1 MIQNKDVIN
10 CLPLLAS
17 VLGDRYGVQVQIG
30 GYDACTNGKIIR
42 IPSLPVD
49 CGKTALAL
57 AKGYIDHESA
67 HIRHSDFDVIR
78 QAGLDKATRYLCN
91 AIEDWRVERR
101 ISAKYPGC
109 RQNLDWLIRR
119 FFVEEEDARAGKK
132 SPALGV
138 LSYVLLTVRSWDVA
152 EVNGPRT
159 RTRAQVENAYPGL
172 AEKLDAVL
180 DRVRLDCPDT
190 AAAIEAAKEL
200 VEIIRAFQPEERP
213 KKQQQEGGGRKQ
225 NGKEQG
231 GHQAPTAS
239 DSKSEEPEKV
249 DTQDQSTSASSSAE
263 GDDGSDSATKAEM
276 AGGSDFDDEAH
287 ENSATET
294 AEGGDEAGEGGNGA
308 VDLGAFLDTL
318 DEDSLPRN
326 LGERIEEE
334 LAGAGALASA
344 GGSVEVAT
352 PGFRVVTELAP
363 EEIAKA
369 LRCSIALRKRLQGLL
384 QANEL
389 RHVAMGRRGM
399 LDAHKLYRLSTANP
413 RVFRRE
419 DTQPGQNS
427 AVHVL
432 VDCSGSM
439 SGVPIQLARQAC
451 YAVAK
456 ALEPIKGVNAA
467 VTAFPA
473 ITDRGEDGVK
483 PLVRHDEKVSNQ
495 FGVEGVGGTPLAP
508 PLWYVLQT
516 LYAQK
521 EARKIVI
528 LITDG
533 RPDNVPA
540 CHAAISRMQ
549 AMGMEMYG
557 IGIRLPFIDALLPRT
572 SKVIFDLSELTRAVF
587 GLLQAALLKGVR
599 R

>member
-30 GYDACTNGKIIR
+30 GHDACTDGKIIR
-42 IPSLPVD
+42 IPALPVD
-49 CGKTALAL
+49 CDKTALAL
-57 AKGYIDHESA
+57 VKGYIDHESA
-67 HIRHSDFDVIR
+67 HIRHSDFDVIW
-78 QAGLDKATRYLCN
+78 QPGLDAPTRYLGN

-101 ISAKYPGC
+101 ISAIYPGC

-119 FFVEEEDARAGKK
+119 FFVEEEDGRAGEK

-159 RTRAQVENAYPGL
+159 RTRAQVEKTYPGL

-180 DRVRLDCPDT
+180 DRVRYDCPDT
-190 AAAIEAAKEL
+190 ADALEAARKL
-200 VEIIRAFQPEERP
+200 VEIIRAFQPEEP
-213 KKQQQEGGGRKQ
+213 SKEQQQGGADRKQ

-231 GHQAPTAS
+231 DQQAPTAS
-239 DSKSEEPEKV
+239 GSKSEEPEKEGSKE
-249 DTQDQSTSASSSAE
+249 QPASALASTGEA
-263 GDDGSDSATKAEM
+263 DDSDSATKTERAD
-276 AGGSDFDDEAH
+276 GSDFDGEAQ
-287 ENSATET
+287 ENGDTET
-294 AEGGDEAGEGGNGA
+294 GEGGDDAGDGVNGA
-308 VDLGAFLDTL
+308 VDLGAFLDAL

-334 LAGAGALASA
+334 LAGAGASTSA
-344 GGSVEVAT
+344 GDSVEVAT

-389 RHVAMGRRGM
+389 RHVAIGRRGK
-399 LDAHKLYRLSTANP
+399 LDDHKLHRLSTANP
-413 RVFRRE
+413 RIFRRE
-419 DTQPGQNS
+419 HNQPGQNS
-427 AVHVL
+427 AVQL
-432 VDCSGSM
+432 LLDCSGSM
-439 SGVPIQLARQAC
+439 SGAPIQLARQAC

-473 ITDRGEDGVK
+473 ITEGERGVK
-483 PLVRHDEKVSNQ
+483 PLVRHGEKVSTQ
-495 FGVEGVGGTPLAP
+495 FGVEGIGGTPLAP
-508 PLWYVLQT
+508 ALWWVMQN

-521 EARKIVI
+521 EERKIVI
-528 LITDG
+528 IITDG
-533 RPDNVPA
+533 RPDNVPP
-540 CHAAISRMQ
+540 CHAALSKMR
-549 AMGMEMYG
+549 ALGMEVYG
-557 IGIRLPFIDALLPRT
+557 IGIRLPLILTLLPRT
-572 SKVIFDLSELTRAVF
+572 SKVIFDLSELAPAVF
-587 GLLQAALLKGVR
+587 GLLQAALLRGGER
-599 R
+599 

>member
-30 GYDACTNGKIIR
+30 GYEACTDGKIIR
-42 IPSLPVD
+42 IPALPVD
-49 CGKTALAL
+49 CDKTALAL
-57 AKGYIDHESA
+57 VKGYIDHESA
-67 HIRHSDFDVIR
+67 HIRHSDFGVIR
-78 QAGLDKATRYLCN
+78 QAGLDKSTHYLFN

-101 ISAKYPGC
+101 ISAIYPGC
-109 RQNLDWLIRR
+109 RQNLNWLIRR
-119 FFVEEEDARAGKK
+119 FFVEEEDARAGEK

-159 RTRAQVENAYPGL
+159 RTRAQVEKAYPGL
-172 AEKLDAVL
+172 AEKLDVVL

-190 AAAIEAAKEL
+190 AAALEAAKEL
-200 VEIIRAFQPEERP
+200 VEIIRAFQPEEP
-213 KKQQQEGGGRKQ
+213 AKEQQGGGGQKQ

-239 DSKSEEPEKV
+239 DSKSEGPEKESM
-249 DTQDQSTSASSSAE
+249 QDQPPSASASA
-263 GDDGSDSATKAEM
+263 GVDDGSDSATKAEM
-276 AGGSDFDDEAH
+276 AGGSDFDGEAH

-294 AEGGDEAGEGGNGA
+294 AEGGDDAGDGVNGA

-318 DEDSLPRN
+318 EEDSLPRN
-326 LGERIEEE
+326 LGERIAVE
-334 LAGAGALASA
+334 LSGAGASVSA
-344 GGSVEVAT
+344 EGNIEVAT

-363 EEIAKA
+363 EAVERA
-369 LRCSIALRKRLQGLL
+369 LRCSVALRKRLQGLL
-384 QANEL
+384 QANEF
-389 RHVAMGRRGM
+389 RHVAMGRRGK
-399 LDAHKLYRLSTANP
+399 LDDHKLYRLSTTNP
-413 RVFRRE
+413 RIFRRE
-419 DTQPGQNS
+419 DKQPGRNS

-432 VDCSGSM
+432 LDCSGSM
-439 SGVPIQLARQAC
+439 SGVPIQLARQCC

-483 PLVRHDEKVSNQ
+483 PLVRHGEKVSNQ
-495 FGVEGVGGTPLAP
+495 FGVEGIGGTPLAP
-508 PLWYVLQT
+508 ALWWVMQN

-521 EARKIVI
+521 EERKIVI
-528 LITDG
+528 IITDG

-540 CHAAISRMQ
+540 CHAALSKMR
-549 AMGMEMYG
+549 ALGMEVYG
-557 IGIRLPFIDALLPRT
+557 IGIRLPLILTLLPRT
-572 SKVIFDLSELTRAVF
+572 SKVIFDLSELAPAVF
-587 GLLQAALLKGVR
+587 GLLQAALLKGGVR
-599 R
+599 

>member
-1 MIQNKDVIN
+1 MIKNKDVLN

-30 GYDACTNGKIIR
+30 GYDACTDGKVIR
-42 IPSLPVD
+42 IPALPVD

-78 QAGLDKATRYLCN
+78 QPSLDASTRYLCN

-101 ISAKYPGC
+101 ISAIYPGC

-119 FFVEEEDARAGKK
+119 FFVEEEDARAGEK

-152 EVNGPRT
+152 EVNAPRT
-159 RTRAQVENAYPGL
+159 RTRAQVEKAYPGL
-172 AEKLDAVL
+172 AERLDAVL

-190 AAAIEAAKEL
+190 AAALEAAREL
-200 VEIIRAFQPEERP
+200 VEIIRAFQPEEP
-213 KKQQQEGGGRKQ
+213 AKEHQGGDDRKQ

-231 GHQAPTAS
+231 GHQAPTDSA
-239 DSKSEEPEKV
+239 SKSEEPEKEGSKG
-249 DTQDQSTSASSSAE
+249 QPASASTSDSEA
-263 GDDGSDSATKAEM
+263 DDSDSATKAEM
-276 AGGSDFDDEAH
+276 AGGSDFDGEAQ
-287 ENSATET
+287 ENGDTET
-294 AEGGDEAGEGGNGA
+294 GEGGDEASVGGNGA
-308 VDLGAFLDTL
+308 VDLGAFLDAL
-318 DEDSLPRN
+318 DEESLPRN
-326 LGERIEEE
+326 LGERIAGE
-334 LAGAGALASA
+334 LAGAGASASVA
-344 GGSVEVAT
+344 GSVEVAT

-389 RHVAMGRRGM
+389 RHVAMGRRGK
-399 LDAHKLYRLSTANP
+399 LDAHKLHRLNTANP

-419 DTQPGQNS
+419 DNQPGQNT
-427 AVHVL
+427 AAQIL
-432 VDCSGSM
+432 LDCSGSM

-473 ITDRGEDGVK
+473 ITDRGENGVK
-483 PLVRHDEKVSNQ
+483 ALVRHGEKVSNQ

-508 PLWYVLQT
+508 ALWWVMQT

-521 EARKIVI
+521 EERKIVI

-540 CHAAISRMQ
+540 CHAALGKMR
-549 AMGMEMYG
+549 ALGMEVYG
-557 IGIRLPFIDALLPRT
+557 IGIRLPLILTLLPRT
-572 SKVIFDLSELTRAVF
+572 SKVIFDLSELASALF
-587 GLLQAALLKGVR
+587 GLLQAALLKGVSR
-599 R
+599 

>member
-30 GYDACTNGKIIR
+30 GHDACTDGKIIR
-42 IPSLPVD
+42 IPALPID

-67 HIRHSDFDVIR
+67 HIRHSDFGVIR
-78 QAGLDKATRYLCN
+78 QAGLDKSTHYLFN

-101 ISAKYPGC
+101 ISAIYPGC

-119 FFVEEEDARAGKK
+119 FFVEEEDARAGEK

-152 EVNGPRT
+152 EVNAPRT
-159 RTRAQVENAYPGL
+159 RTRAQVEKAYPGL

-190 AAAIEAAKEL
+190 AAALEAAREL
-200 VEIIRAFQPEERP
+200 VEIIRAFQPEEPP
-213 KKQQQEGGGRKQ
+213 KEQQEGGGDRKQ

-239 DSKSEEPEKV
+239 ASKSEEPEKEGM
-249 DTQDQSTSASSSAE
+249 QDQPPPASASA
-263 GDDGSDSATKAEM
+263 GADDGSDSATKTEQPVC
-276 AGGSDFDDEAH
+276 SDFDGEAQ
-287 ENSATET
+287 ENGDTET
-294 AEGGDEAGEGGNGA
+294 GEGGDEAGEGGNGA

-334 LAGAGALASA
+334 LAGVGASASA
-344 GGSVEVAT
+344 GGGVAVAT

-363 EEIAKA
+363 EEMERA

-389 RHVAMGRRGM
+389 RHVAIGRRGK
-399 LDAHKLYRLSTANP
+399 LDDHKLYRLNTANP

-419 DTQPGQNS
+419 DNQPGQNS
-427 AVHVL
+427 AVHIL
-432 VDCSGSM
+432 LDCSGSM

-473 ITDRGEDGVK
+473 IAEGERGVK
-483 PLVRHDEKVSNQ
+483 PLVRHGEKVSNQ
-495 FGVEGVGGTPLAP
+495 FGVEGIGGTPLAP
-508 PLWYVLQT
+508 ALWWVMQN
-516 LYAQK
+516 LYGQK
-521 EARKIVI
+521 EERKIVI
-528 LITDG
+528 IITDG
-533 RPDNVPA
+533 RPDNIPA
-540 CHAAISRMQ
+540 CHAALSRMR
-549 AMGMEMYG
+549 ALGMEVYG
-557 IGIRLPFIDALLPRT
+557 IGIRLPLILTLLPRT
-572 SKVIFDLSELTRAVF
+572 SNVIFDLSELAHAVF
-587 GLLQAALLKGVR
+587 ALLQTALLKGVSR
-599 R
+599 

>member
-30 GYDACTNGKIIR
+30 GYEACTNGKIIR
-42 IPSLPVD
+42 IPALPVD

-67 HIRHSDFDVIR
+67 HIRHSDFGVIR
-78 QAGLDKATRYLCN
+78 QPGLDKSTRYLCN

-101 ISAKYPGC
+101 ISAIYPGC

-119 FFVEEEDARAGKK
+119 FFVEEVDTGAGEK
-132 SPALGV
+132 SPALAV

-159 RTRAQVENAYPGL
+159 RTRAQVEEAYPGL

-180 DRVRLDCPDT
+180 DRVCHDCPDT
-190 AAAIEAAKEL
+190 AAALEAAREL
-200 VEIIRAFQPEERP
+200 VEIIRAFQPEEP
-213 KKQQQEGGGRKQ
+213 AKGHQGGGGQKQ

-239 DSKSEEPEKV
+239 ATKSEEPEKE
-249 DTQDQSTSASSSAE
+249 DRQDPAPNASASAGE
-263 GDDGSDSATKAEM
+263 DDGGDSATKTEQPVCSALE
-276 AGGSDFDDEAH
+276 GEAQQV
-287 ENSATET
+287 ADTGT
-294 AEGGDEAGEGGNGA
+294 GEGGDEAGEGGNGA

-318 DEDSLPRN
+318 DEDSLLRN
-326 LGERIEEE
+326 FGERIAAE
-334 LAGAGALASA
+334 LADAGASAPA
-344 GGSVEVAT
+344 GGGVAVAT

-363 EEIAKA
+363 EEIERA

-384 QANEL
+384 QAHEL
-389 RHVAMGRRGM
+389 RHVAMGRRGK
-399 LDAHKLYRLSTANP
+399 LDDHKLYRLSSANP

-419 DTQPGQNS
+419 DNQPGQNS

-432 VDCSGSM
+432 LDCSGSM
-439 SGVPIQLARQAC
+439 SGVPIQLARQCC

-483 PLVRHDEKVSNQ
+483 PLVRHGEKVTTQ
-495 FGVEGVGGTPLAP
+495 FGVEGIGGTPLAP
-508 PLWYVLQT
+508 ALWYVLQT

-521 EARKIVI
+521 EERKIVI

-540 CHAAISRMQ
+540 CHTALSRMR
-549 AMGMEMYG
+549 ALGMEVYG
-557 IGIRLPFIDALLPRT
+557 IGIRLPLILTLLPRT
-572 SKVIFDLSELTRAVF
+572 SKVIFELSELAPAVF
-587 GLLQAALLKGVR
+587 GLLQGALLKGVER
-599 R
+599 

>member
-30 GYDACTNGKIIR
+30 GHEACTNGKIIR
-42 IPSLPVD
+42 IPALPID

-67 HIRHSDFDVIR
+67 HIRHSDFNVIR
-78 QAGLDKATRYLCN
+78 QAGLDKSTLYLCN

-101 ISAKYPGC
+101 ISAIYPGC

-119 FFVEEEDARAGKK
+119 FFVEEEDARAGEK
-132 SPALGV
+132 SPALAV

-152 EVNGPRT
+152 EVNAPRT
-159 RTRAQVENAYPGL
+159 RARAQVEKAYPGL
-172 AEKLDAVL
+172 AEKLDVVL

-190 AAAIEAAKEL
+190 AAALEAAREL
-200 VEIIRAFQPEERP
+200 VEIIRAFQPEEPP
-213 KKQQQEGGGRKQ
+213 KEQQGGGDRKQ

-231 GHQAPTAS
+231 GHQAPTDSA
-239 DSKSEEPEKV
+239 SKSEEQAKA
-249 DTQDQSTSASSSAE
+249 DTLDQPPSASASAVA
-263 GDDGSDSATKAEM
+263 DDGSDSATKAEM
-276 AGGSDFDDEAH
+276 AGGSDFDGEAH

-294 AEGGDEAGEGGNGA
+294 AEGGDDAGDGVNATIE
-308 VDLGAFLDTL
+308 LGVFLDTL

-334 LAGAGALASA
+334 LAGAGASGSA
-344 GGSVEVAT
+344 GRNVAVAT

-363 EEIAKA
+363 EEITKA

-389 RHVAMGRRGM
+389 RHVAMGRRGK
-399 LDAHKLYRLSTANP
+399 LEAHKLHRLSTANP
-413 RVFRRE
+413 RVFRRV
-419 DTQPGQNS
+419 DNQPGQNS
-427 AVHVL
+427 AVHL
-432 VDCSGSM
+432 LLDCSGSM

-456 ALEPIKGVNAA
+456 ALEPLKGVNAA

-473 ITDRGEDGVK
+473 SAEGERGVK
-483 PLVRHDEKVSNQ
+483 PLVRHGEKVSTQ
-495 FGVEGVGGTPLAP
+495 FGVEGIGGTPLAP
-508 PLWYVLQT
+508 ALWWVMQN

-521 EARKIVI
+521 EERKIVI
-528 LITDG
+528 IITDG

-540 CHAAISRMQ
+540 CHAVLSKTRAL
-549 AMGMEMYG
+549 GMEVYG
-557 IGIRLPFIDALLPRT
+557 IGIRLPLILTLLPRT
-572 SKVIFDLSELTRAVF
+572 SKVIFDLSELAPAVF
-587 GLLQAALLKGVR
+587 GLLQAALLLGGER
-599 R
+599 

>member
-1 MIQNKDVIN
+1 MIKNKDVLN

-30 GYDACTNGKIIR
+30 GYDAWTDGKIIR
-42 IPSLPVD
+42 IPALPVD

-78 QAGLDKATRYLCN
+78 QACLDAATRYLCN

-101 ISAKYPGC
+101 ISAIYPGC
-109 RQNLDWLIRR
+109 RQNLNWLIRR
-119 FFVEEEDARAGKK
+119 FFVEEEDARAGEK

-138 LSYVLLTVRSWDVA
+138 LSYVLLTIRWWDVA
-152 EVNGPRT
+152 EVNAPRT
-159 RTRAQVENAYPGL
+159 RTRAQVEEAYPGL

-190 AAAIEAAKEL
+190 AAALQAAKEL
-200 VEIIRAFQPEERP
+200 VEIIRAFQPEEP
-213 KKQQQEGGGRKQ
+213 AKEHQGGDSQKQ

-231 GHQAPTAS
+231 AQQGRPAS
-239 DSKSEEPEKV
+239 ASKSEEPAKEN
-249 DTQDQSTSASSSAE
+249 TQDQPPAALASAGA
-263 GDDGSDSATKAEM
+263 DDCSDSATKAEM
-276 AGGSDFDDEAH
+276 AGGSDFDDEAQANGDT
-287 ENSATET
+287 ENS
-294 AEGGDEAGEGGNGA
+294 EGGDEADNG
-308 VDLGAFLDTL
+308 VNGTIELGAFLDTL

-334 LAGAGALASA
+334 LAGASASA

-363 EEIAKA
+363 EEITKA
-369 LRCSIALRKRLQGLL
+369 LRCSITLRKRLQGLL

-389 RHVAMGRRGM
+389 RYVAMGRRGK
-399 LDAHKLYRLSTANP
+399 LDAHKLHRLSTAHP

-419 DTQPGQNS
+419 DNQPGQNS
-427 AVHVL
+427 AVHL
-432 VDCSGSM
+432 LLDCSGSM

-473 ITDRGEDGVK
+473 IADGERGVK
-483 PLVRHDEKVSNQ
+483 PLVRHGEKVSNQ
-495 FGVEGVGGTPLAP
+495 FGVEGIGGTPLAP
-508 PLWYVLQT
+508 ALWWVMQN

-521 EARKIVI
+521 EERKIVI
-528 LITDG
+528 IITDG

-540 CHAAISRMQ
+540 CHAALSKMRGL
-549 AMGMEMYG
+549 GMERYG
-557 IGIRLPFIDALLPRT
+557 IGIRLPLILTLLPRT
-572 SKVIFDLSELTRAVF
+572 SKVIFDLTELAPAMF
-587 GLLQAALLKGVR
+587 GLLQSALLKGVSR
-599 R
+599 

>member
-30 GYDACTNGKIIR
+30 GHEACTDGKIIR
-42 IPSLPVD
+42 IPALPID

-67 HIRHSDFDVIR
+67 HIRHSDFGVIR
-78 QAGLDKATRYLCN
+78 QPGLDKSTLYLCN

-101 ISAKYPGC
+101 ISAIYPGC
-109 RQNLDWLIRR
+109 RQNLDWLIHR
-119 FFVEEEDARAGKK
+119 FFVEEEDARAGEK
-132 SPALGV
+132 SPALSV
-138 LSYVLLTVRSWDVA
+138 LSYVLLTVRSWDVT

-159 RTRAQVENAYPGL
+159 RTRAQVEKAYPGL

-180 DRVRLDCPDT
+180 ERVHLDCPDT
-190 AAAIEAAKEL
+190 AAALEAAKEL
-200 VEIIRAFQPEERP
+200 VQIIRAFQPEEP
-213 KKQQQEGGGRKQ
+213 AKEHQGGDGQKQ

-231 GHQAPTAS
+231 EHRAPTAS
-239 DSKSEEPEKV
+239 ASNSEEPEKEGSKE
-249 DTQDQSTSASSSAE
+249 QPASASTS
-263 GDDGSDSATKAEM
+263 DGEADGNESATESEQSDC
-276 AGGSDFDDEAH
+276 SDFDDEAQD
-287 ENSATET
+287 N
-294 AEGGDEAGEGGNGA
+294 GDTEAGEGGDQGGDGVNGA
-308 VDLGAFLDTL
+308 VDLGAFFDDL

-334 LAGAGALASA
+334 LAGAGASASA

-389 RHVAMGRRGM
+389 RYVAMGRRGK
-399 LDAHKLYRLSTANP
+399 LDATKLHRLSTANP

-419 DTQPGQNS
+419 DNQPGQNS
-427 AVHVL
+427 AVHL
-432 VDCSGSM
+432 LLDCSGSM

-456 ALEPIKGVNAA
+456 ALEPIRGINAA

-473 ITDRGEDGVK
+473 ITDRGENGVK
-483 PLVRHDEKVSNQ
+483 ALVRHGEKVSNQ
-495 FGVEGVGGTPLAP
+495 FGVEGIGGTPLAP
-508 PLWYVLQT
+508 ALWWVMQN

-521 EARKIVI
+521 EERKIVFI
-528 LITDG
+528 ITDG

-540 CHAAISRMQ
+540 CHVAISKMR
-549 AMGMEMYG
+549 ALGMEVYG
-557 IGIRLPFIDALLPRT
+557 IGIRLPLILTLLPRT
-572 SKVIFDLSELTRAVF
+572 SKVIFDLSELAPAVF
-587 GLLQAALLKGVR
+587 GLLQASLLKEGVR
-599 R
+599 